1 VANSPTN
8 SITAYL
14 STETGDARP
23 VLTLAGP
30 RTRLDGPVGLTFDA
44 EGRLYVVNH
53 GSSSSVTVYAPFA
66 HGDVAPLRILAGV
79 RTGLRDV
86 AMPAD
91 FPTGAIAVDLAHNR
105 MFVARISPEQAPLGN
120 VVLVFRAN
128 AAGDESPLGS
138 IGPMDSPS
146 LTGQAAETSPG
157 IAFEGDRELVISQN
171 YNACCHGGDGW
182 AYYRASDLAAIGK
195 GFWYYEDFGIY
206 GFAIAPYT
214 GEIVDIYFS
223 RIDVWAPNTTG
234 TDTCAGNGP
243 PCVATM
249 PLRKLG
255 GAFTAVA
262 VDANDTIW
270 ALSGP
275 SELEAFSA
283 HDATPRLITGLIG
296 ATAIAIRQISGP
308 RCNLS
313 PFCPR
318 F

>member
-1 VANSPTN
+1 MKRRRV
-8 SITAYL
+8 I
-14 STETGDARP
+14 
-23 VLTLAGP
+23 
-30 RTRLDGPVGLTFDA
+30 
-44 EGRLYVVNH
+44 
-53 GSSSSVTVYAPFA
+53 
-66 HGDVAPLRILAGV
+66 
-79 RTGLRDV
+79 
-86 AMPAD
+86 
-91 FPTGAIAVDLAHNR
+91 
-105 MFVARISPEQAPLGN
+105 
-120 VVLVFRAN
+120 
-128 AAGDESPLGS
+128 
-138 IGPMDSPS
+138 PS
-146 LTGQAAETSPG
+146 LATALLFSAA
-157 IAFEGDRELVISQN
+157 
-171 YNACCHGGDGW
+171 
-182 AYYRASDLAAIGK
+182 
-195 GFWYYEDFGIY
+195 IY

-255 GAFTAVA
+255 GAFTAV
-262 VDANDTIW
+262 VIDANDTIW